1 MKRKIKN
8 YFSMFGVLITNTVVK
23 LLAEISSIKSLE
35 NILLLNNIK
44 YLELLIIKT
53 VVKNMTNH
61 SNLKSN

>member
-1 MKRKIKN
+1 MKRKLKN

>member
-1 MKRKIKN
+1 MKRKLKN
-8 YFSMFGVLITNTVVK
+8 YFSMFGVLITNTVIK